1 MRWKI
6 YYLVIFLISSN
17 LKGRMPAKQRAPA
30 DVVASEP
37 TRTTRA
43 TVRQK
48 SRLSPQTSSG
58 KVKKTT
64 RQGCLRPRNTF
75 LTKWFS
81 VRPRAVNNSVLPRA
95 SLLST
100 WILSLHDSLVCTQF
114 GQIIL
119 AHNFSLLRVIC
130 GANRPMHETKL
141 ITFRSCVHQNKNNDE
156 TKMEAHGLHSYNN
169 FTLFPSTATGSPGT
183 SLRIPWVWSV
193 NFTFLW
199 YAT

>member
-1 MRWKI
+1 
-6 YYLVIFLISSN
+6 
-17 LKGRMPAKQRAPA
+17 MPAKQRAPA

-37 TRTTRA
+37 TQTTRA
-43 TVRQK
+43 TVKDKSQDWVPRQVPEK
-48 SRLSPQTSSG
+48 SRKQQDRDVWDPGT
-58 KVKKTT
+58 
-64 RQGCLRPRNTF
+64 PF
-75 LTKWFS
+75 LPSDFQWDLERLIIQSCPEPPFCPPGFYHYMS
-81 VRPRAVNNSVLPRA
+81 V
-95 SLLST
+95 
-100 WILSLHDSLVCTQF
+100 WCTQF

-119 AHNFSLLRVIC
+119 AHNFIILRVIC

-141 ITFRSCVHQNKNNDE
+141 ITFRPCVRQNKNNDE
-156 TKMEAHGLHSYNN
+156 TRMEAHGLHSYNN